1 PGARDAL
8 DGPAPGA
15 IALPR
20 EHQAAAHDH
29 AVDAQ
34 RAGATDAVFAADMA
48 AGEAE
53 GLAQEID
60 DGLPRIDALAHRLA
74 VDRDR
79 DLVESLA
86 HGRGSMSCFATRR
99 VSTPARGRLPARR
112 RAGSDLLPAPR
123 RPPRRRRRRA
133 PPRLRGR
140 APA

>member
-34 RAGATDAVFAADMA
+34 RAGAADAVFAADMA

-86 HGRGSMSCFATRR
+86 HGRGSMSCFATRW
-99 VSTPARGRLPARR
+99 VSTPARCRVTAPLACTAAGGVRSFAR
-112 RAGSDLLPAPR
+112 A
-123 RPPRRRRRRA
+123 
-133 PPRLRGR
+133 
-140 APA
+140 